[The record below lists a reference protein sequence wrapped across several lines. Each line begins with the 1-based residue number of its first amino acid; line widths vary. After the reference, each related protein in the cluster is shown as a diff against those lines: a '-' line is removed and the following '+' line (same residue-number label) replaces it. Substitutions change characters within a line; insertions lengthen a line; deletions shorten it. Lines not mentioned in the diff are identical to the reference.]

1 MNRTNQWGGTAK
13 TISISNLSEQLP
25 IVLQTLQQL
34 HDKQF
39 SFAPHITL
47 YDGSFGIENLF
58 DDLVR
63 STMEQWFGIVKVIA
77 SNTLDTISLSPSR
90 LHDFAQKSFD
100 KLQKNKVTIELFL
113 ANGITIMDELLHSSD
128 INNLITLPAG
138 YSSINLYLVGHS
150 LYIVIF
156 EDTPYGIKIHS
167 KVLATLLH
175 FLIDKLDVK

>member
-1 MNRTNQWGGTAK
+1 M
-13 TISISNLSEQLP
+13 
-25 IVLQTLQQL
+25 
-34 HDKQF
+34 
-39 SFAPHITL
+39 
-47 YDGSFGIENLF
+47 
-58 DDLVR
+58 
-63 STMEQWFGIVKVIA
+63 KVIA